1 MDVNDKKKIVSDL
14 AYAINRIPLSLYHGN
29 TNQIGRD
36 AWNGL
41 VEYIVNAVCRYV
53 NMLNSDF
60 KGVGTKINSLDH
72 PRFLHPDLPPFV
84 NTRVYNNNF
93 HISIGLVSSSL
104 DTHDVTDA
112 RMTALGNAALDDKGG
127 RRADSYAP
135 GQDLGASA
143 GATFEAAAVNIGL
156 GQVQAALGLP
166 QGPAQPPPPPPTQPV
181 SRTVSQEEMKARQAK
196 ELLRTLSST
205 MEKPYWDTCQKTHT
219 DPCIMPNFGR
229 TPDITVTIVPDNYT
243 ENLTYPIFIGEVLG
257 KKAKGTPPQ
266 PKVCRLQ
273 CDHAVIG
280 ILT

>member
-1 MDVNDKKKIVSDL
+1 MGVNDKKKIVSDL

-60 KGVGTKINSLDH
+60 KGAGTKINSLDH

-112 RMTALGNAALDDKGG
+112 HMTALGNAALDDEGG
-127 RRADSYAP
+127 CRADSYAP

-181 SRTVSQEEMKARQAK
+181 SHTVSQEEMKARQAK
-196 ELLRTLSST
+196 ELPKNIILRDGKALLGYMSENTHRSMYHAEFWKNSRYHCHNSPRQLHRKSHV
-205 MEKPYWDTCQKTHT
+205 PYFHW
-219 DPCIMPNFGR
+219 
-229 TPDITVTIVPDNYT
+229 
-243 ENLTYPIFIGEVLG
+243 
-257 KKAKGTPPQ
+257 
-266 PKVCRLQ
+266 
-273 CDHAVIG
+273 
-280 ILT
+280 